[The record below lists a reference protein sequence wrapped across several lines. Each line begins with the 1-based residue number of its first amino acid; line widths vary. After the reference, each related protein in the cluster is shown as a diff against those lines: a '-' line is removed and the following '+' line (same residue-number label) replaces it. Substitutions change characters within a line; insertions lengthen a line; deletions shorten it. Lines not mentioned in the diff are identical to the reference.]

1 MNDNSTTLWRGMN
14 RVQLDAAYDNNAVV
28 PDATQR
34 RDGWIAR
41 SAEMRK
47 NNPELLDLAYGPRE
61 RNRIDAFR
69 CGKANAP
76 LFCFIHGGYWQRN
89 SKDIFSCMMAGPMAK
104 GFDTAMIGYTL
115 CPDVTLTELV
125 AEIHA
130 AIRYLRKDLDRWA
143 TLYDVPLVFPKSLA
157 SETLNKAFLFAAD
170 HDAAEA
176 FIKAAWA
183 RVWGEGADPA
193 DAALLAELA
202 RQFGW
207 SAEALAA
214 WVASSEA
221 ADRYEAGTQAAH
233 EAGVFGMPTMI
244 VGDEMWWG
252 NDRLTFMEKA
262 LQTGLQT

>member
-1 MNDNSTTLWRGMN
+1 MTARA
-14 RVQLDAAYDNNAVV
+14 LDFYFDFMSPFAYLAFQKV
-28 PDATQR
+28 P
-34 RDGWIAR
+34 GLC
-41 SAEMRK
+41 RK
-47 NNPELLDLAYGPRE
+47 YGLEFRPHVANLPRLKLLAGNTGP
-61 RNRIDAFR
+61 
-69 CGKANAP
+69 ANVSIP
-76 LFCFIHGGYWQRN
+76 L
-89 SKDIFSCMMAGPMAK
+89 K
-104 GFDTAMIGYTL
+104 
-115 CPDVTLTELV
+115 
-125 AEIHA
+125 
-130 AIRYLRKDLDRWA
+130 IRYLRKDLDRWA
-143 TLYDVPLVFPKSLA
+143 ILYDVPLVFPKSLA